1 LVHKVRGDRSPYIEV
16 HKTCRQSGKG
26 EVIQMVK
33 VMLLAV
39 DVGPCKNLGLV
50 GKALEERGCAVTR
63 CLGYGRPDTISTNI
77 DAVLNEVRRQDVLVT
92 GMSSSP
98 ELAEVEMRALRAARG
113 YCARALFA
121 DTFSVVGRPWFEDSR
136 SEVDLVIVPD
146 EDEIRAVT
154 GSTGCFFAG
163 GVPLWEQFACKP
175 GEREEYRGRL
185 DVSKD
190 VFLAMLVGGKK
201 TEINLELF
209 ATASEQV
216 RKAACRQACDF
227 RVVLSIHPGDRTDP
241 SAYQGLGEMSLLGAS
256 ETLKASDL
264 LICSYSTVSIEAACI
279 GVPAIDYLTVAARN
293 RFLKNTGTADWPP
306 IVRGLTDAAYV
317 PDQLARMIGGVLV
330 ESGDLRQPRYP
341 VNPGAAKRIA
351 ERILDMKCD

>member
-1 LVHKVRGDRSPYIEV
+1 
-16 HKTCRQSGKG
+16 
-26 EVIQMVK
+26 MK

-39 DVGPCKNLGLV
+39 DVGPCKNLDFV
-50 GKALEERGCAVTR
+50 SKALEEEGCEVIR
-63 CLGYGRPDTISTNI
+63 CLGYGRPDTITNI
-77 DAVLNEVRRQDVLVT
+77 YAVLESVRRQDVLVT

-98 ELAEVEMRALRAARG
+98 ELAALEMQALRAAPG
-113 YCARALFA
+113 YCARVLFA
-121 DTFSVVGRPWFEDSR
+121 DTFSVVGRPWFKELR
-136 SEVDLVIVPD
+136 NEVDLVIVPD
-146 EDEIRAVT
+146 EGEIRAVT
-154 GSTGCFFAG
+154 GSTGSFFAG

-185 DVSKD
+185 GVAED
-190 VFLAMLVGGKK
+190 VFLAMVVGGKK
-201 TEINLELF
+201 TEINVELF
-209 ATASEQV
+209 TAASEQV
-216 RKAACRQACDF
+216 RKAACRQARDF
-227 RVVLSIHPGDRTDP
+227 QVVLSIHPGDRTDP
-241 SAYQGLGEMSLLGAS
+241 SAYQGIGEISPLGAS

-264 LICSYSTVSIEAACI
+264 VICSYSTLSIEAACI

-293 RFLKNTGTADWPP
+293 RFRENTGTADWPP